1 MNNAGSM
8 LAVANNSFEQS
19 IALLTAANTTIQNIS
34 KASTGLRTIAARI
47 RKTTTGEDD
56 DGEIVEEAKYQEM
69 VNALTKRHVSLV
81 DEVTGQYRSTY
92 DIIRDIASVWK
103 DMTSMEQAAVVEA
116 LAGTRQQ
123 NIFASLMTQFGEAE
137 EAMRRMDNSAG
148 ELQESYDIYLGSIQ
162 AHVQTLKA
170 AFDELSRTVVDSEF
184 AKKVVDAGT
193 KIIEIIEKL
202 VSNLG
207 VLGTVIT
214 TIGSTI
220 LIRALRSG
228 AFVASIKGVGQAI
241 AGVLTTIKTVAPELL
256 LVAAAVAAVTFAVK
270 KLKEA
275 NPSTED
281 LSAAASKAKADAE
294 AAQKAYE
301 DTADAI
307 KENQKRIKA
316 LQDLATN
323 GEITEAQKTELEKLL
338 EQNTEYERQIT
349 LLERKAEL
357 TREAADDAQ
366 RESAHAQFNEFMGDG
381 TKKSN
386 SYFGANA
393 WDRVGGDAKVVFGG
407 RVPEYND
414 AGYNINAAIQ
424 MYEYAQ
430 AQLSAIQHDMDRYN
444 AEAKEDT
451 AENREKAANL
461 LAAEADAKKNVSE
474 TYAQLRSL
482 YLQAAEVREQYSGL
496 AVVDEQSAQDMRV
509 LDYWLDQLDKA
520 MKTDDAEVAK
530 FKRNLEYLDKTVRD
544 KLTKGIQL
552 NEEEQKRFYDWM
564 SRCGY
569 KAEDFGRILQKV
581 NGDAQNLNLPGDDTD
596 GDTIVDK
603 QISRWGTLKDSIESA
618 QKALE
623 DYKNALSAG
632 NSNDLAD
639 QMAKAW
645 QTAIEDINNGMENS
659 QAAWAAYNMFIP
671 YAERARMSWDPK
683 QLASYLK
690 SDKYTRIFN
699 EDDGQYDYGQK
710 FLLLLNDMQGALH
723 DVKVEIGD
731 DGSISYRVKDFED
744 LADQIG
750 YTAAMVNALVVS
762 MNARNNSIT
771 NDDAQNEKLIA
782 SYEALTEGITNA
794 RDAAVAFVKGAL
806 EDDPEMLNEDL
817 QRVMDYLHDI
827 GVLRADPMQ
836 FDQIIA
842 DARTAMQEAKDAA
855 DAEADSQEPTKLKAE
870 ADEAF
875 AINSTANLLNNIQA
889 MLDNPSNY
897 RVIHFVNDYAGVD
910 FDTGSGSNSGG
921 NSSSSNDSNTK
932 ANASTGGVNYP
943 GHAGGKQAGSG
954 GGKTLVNEDGP
965 ELISDNGRAFIANN
979 GRPGFVTLTKDA
991 IVFNAE
997 DTEEILRRGSLAGVA
1012 QAFANGTG
1020 STSRSGLIGRLLSGR
1035 QYPAKR
1041 QVQGTQV
1048 GGSSTSKPSQHSTS
1062 THTNT
1067 TSYTTYSTYSNTAWI
1082 CPNCGRLCGANAS
1095 YCYGCGWPDHMQS
1108 NLPKTNSNY
1117 YPDQYGNVTVTYG
1130 DGQEYSY
1137 NSGYDYSLQLQIA
1150 EAQRAHEQAMAALR
1164 AAQEARE
1171 KAEREKLN
1179 QSNLTNNSN
1188 ANKSLGSGLAGSGG
1202 GNYVGGADYASYA
1215 EPQKVDWVAVRIN
1228 RLQRTIADLEKIATS
1243 GFKKLDTRLRYTKDQ
1258 ITNITDELKVQQ
1270 QAYDRYIQEANSIG
1284 LSESIAAN
1292 VREGTIDITK
1302 YDDDTR
1308 KKIDEYT
1315 EW

>member
-1 MNNAGSM
+1 MNNFPISVSQLAEGMNNAGSM

-19 IALLTAANTTIQNIS
+19 IALLTAANTTVQNIS

-47 RKTTTGEDD
+47 RKTTTGEGD

-69 VNALTKRHVSLV
+69 VNALTKQHVSLV

-92 DIIRDIASVWK
+92 DIIRDIAGVWK
-103 DMTSMEQAAVVEA
+103 NMTSMEQAAVVEA

-137 EAMRRMDNSAG
+137 EAMRRMDDSAG
-148 ELQESYDIYLGSIQ
+148 ELQASYDIYLGSIQ

-357 TREAADDAQ
+357 TKEAADDAQ

-381 TKKSN
+381 TKKYN

-393 WDRVGGDAKVVFGG
+393 WDRVGGDAKIVFGG

-414 AGYNINAAIQ
+414 AGHNINAAIQ

-430 AQLSAIQHDMDRYN
+430 AQLSAIQHDMDRYS

-482 YLQAAEVREQYSGL
+482 YLRAAEVREQYSGL

-520 MKTDDAEVAK
+520 MKTEDAEVAK

-552 NEEEQKRFYDWM
+552 NEEEQKKFYDWM

-581 NGDAQNLNLPGDDTD
+581 NGDVQNINLPGDDTD

-731 DGSISYRVKDFED
+731 DGSISYRVKDFKD

-750 YTAAMVNALVVS
+750 YTAAMVDALVVS
-762 MNARNNSIT
+762 MNARNDSIT

-782 SYEALTEGITNA
+782 SYEALTAGITDA

-827 GVLRADPMQ
+827 GILRADPTQ

-870 ADEAF
+870 ADEEF

-910 FDTGSGSNSGG
+910 FGNDSGSNSGG
-921 NSSSSNDSNTK
+921 NSSSSNNSSTK
-932 ANASTGGVNYP
+932 ANVSTGGVNYP
-943 GHAGGKQAGSG
+943 SHAGGKQPGRNG
-954 GGKTLVNEDGP
+954 GDTLVNELGP
-965 ELISDNGRAFIANN
+965 ELISDRGRAFIANG
-979 GRPGFVTLTKDA
+979 GRPGFVYLSDDA
-991 IVFNAE
+991 IVFTADE
-997 DTEEILRRGSLAGVA
+997 TKDILRGKRNVNAKSLAQGNVNRGS
-1012 QAFANGTG
+1012 
-1020 STSRSGLIGRLLSGR
+1020 LIGRLVRGGVHARSAYVNCWKCGTRNLASRSTCFKCGATLSGQPR
-1035 QYPAKR
+1035 YSQQSADVYGQQNAGVNRSALGSPTALPY
-1041 QVQGTQV
+1041 QNMGGT
-1048 GGSSTSKPSQHSTS
+1048 
-1062 THTNT
+1062 
-1067 TSYTTYSTYSNTAWI
+1067 
-1082 CPNCGRLCGANAS
+1082 
-1095 YCYGCGWPDHMQS
+1095 
-1108 NLPKTNSNY
+1108 
-1117 YPDQYGNVTVTYG
+1117 
-1130 DGQEYSY
+1130 
-1137 NSGYDYSLQLQIA
+1137 GYDIYGYDSYDQSAYEYYVEQQRILGEQILA
-1150 EAQRAHEQAMAALR
+1150 AQRAHDQAMAALR
-1164 AAQEARE
+1164 AAQAARE
-1171 KAEREKLN
+1171 KAEREKQN
-1179 QSNLTNNSN
+1179 KSNLTQNSN
-1188 ANKSLGSGLAGSGG
+1188 ANKSLGSGLVGTGG
-1202 GNYVGGADYASYA
+1202 GNYVGGSDYRSYA

-1228 RLQRTIADLEKIATS
+1228 RLQRTIADLEKVASS
-1243 GFKKLDTRLRYTKDQ
+1243 GFKKLDKRLEAARDQ
-1258 ITNITDELKVQQ
+1258 ISRTTDEIKVME
-1270 QAYDRYIQEANSIG
+1270 QAYNRY
-1284 LSESIAAN
+1284 LSEADSVGLDSSIAAK
-1292 VREGTIDITK
+1292 VRDGTIDISS
-1302 YDDDTR
+1302 YDDETR
-1308 KKIDEYT
+1308 KQIDEYT

>member
-19 IALLTAANTTIQNIS
+19 IALLTAANTTVQNIS

-47 RKTTTGEDD
+47 RKTTTGEGD

-69 VNALTKRHVSLV
+69 VNALTKQHVSLV

-92 DIIRDIASVWK
+92 DIIRDIAGVWK
-103 DMTSMEQAAVVEA
+103 NLTSMEQAAVVEA

-137 EAMRRMDNSAG
+137 EAMRRMDDSAG
-148 ELQESYDIYLGSIQ
+148 ELQASYDIYLGSIQ

-338 EQNTEYERQIT
+338 EQNTEYERQIK

-381 TKKSN
+381 TKKYN

-407 RVPEYND
+407 KVPEYND
-414 AGYNINAAIQ
+414 AGYNITAAIQ

-496 AVVDEQSAQDMRV
+496 AVVDEQSANDMRV

-520 MKTDDAEVAK
+520 MKTEDAEVAK
-530 FKRNLEYLDKTVRD
+530 FKRNLEYLDKSIRD
-544 KLTKGIQL
+544 KLTKGIDL
-552 NEEEQKRFYDWM
+552 NVDEQKKFYDWM

-683 QLASYLK
+683 QLGAYLK

-731 DGSISYRVKDFED
+731 DGSISYHVKDFED

-750 YTAAMVNALVVS
+750 YTAAMVDALVVS

-782 SYEALTEGITNA
+782 SYEALTAGITDA

-827 GVLRADPMQ
+827 GVLRADPTQ

-855 DAEADSQEPTKLKAE
+855 DKEAESQEPTKLKAE
-870 ADEAF
+870 ADEEF
-875 AINSTANLLNNIQA
+875 SMNSTANLLNNIQA

-897 RVIHFVNDYAGVD
+897 RVIHFVNDYSGVD
-910 FDTGSGSNSGG
+910 LGGDTAGDSSSGSSPSNNKNSGASHP
-921 NSSSSNDSNTK
+921 SS
-932 ANASTGGVNYP
+932 
-943 GHAGGKQAGSG
+943 AGGKQPGRNG
-954 GGKTLVNEDGP
+954 GDTLVNELGP
-965 ELISDNGRAFIANN
+965 ELISDQGRAFIANG
-979 GRPGFVTLTKDA
+979 GRPGFVRLSDDA
-991 IVFNAE
+991 IVFTADE
-997 DTEEILRRGSLAGVA
+997 TKDILRGKRNVNGKALAQGNVGRGS
-1012 QAFANGTG
+1012 
-1020 STSRSGLIGRLLSGR
+1020 LIGRLTHRGT
-1035 QYPAKR
+1035 PAKAYKYCPECGASNSVTATR
-1041 QVQGTQV
+1041 CSRCGSTFLVNRDDAPTSGTWTCAFCGARNLSWQG
-1048 GGSSTSKPSQHSTS
+1048 SC
-1062 THTNT
+1062 
-1067 TSYTTYSTYSNTAWI
+1067 Y
-1082 CPNCGRLCGANAS
+1082 NCGHGRYES
-1095 YCYGCGWPDHMQS
+1095 PTQY
-1108 NLPKTNSNY
+1108 TN
-1117 YPDQYGNVTVTYG
+1117 PTDEGPWWVET
-1130 DGQEYSY
+1130 
-1137 NSGYDYSLQLQIA
+1137 DYTDPEAIAAA
-1150 EAQRAHEQAMAALR
+1150 EALRRAQEEYRKLLAQQQLRKAM
-1164 AAQEARE
+1164 EARE
-1171 KAEREKLN
+1171 EAERQKREKWN
-1179 QSNLTNNSN
+1179 TSNTTPSS
-1188 ANKSLGSGLAGSGG
+1188 KSSSFAGTGG

-1258 ITNITDELKVQQ
+1258 ISNITDELKVQQ